1 MNYLKQACTWAAA
14 LLMCT
19 TVTAVES
26 PAYLSRYET
35 TPQDVN
41 AIMQLTEDF
50 RAALAAKDAKKMS
63 TLMLN
68 SDILM
73 ASPLGPE
80 AVKKIQ
86 DTRDVNFDGVFNGG
100 FHQLAQLLSD
110 SREPLEEKF
119 YDIQI
124 TQDGPV
130 AWVTFNFEFM
140 QGSKV
145 ANHGRE
151 VWQTI
156 KTSDNKWKIFTVV
169 WSSHHEPK
177 TG

>member
-1 MNYLKQACTWAAA
+1 MNCLKQACTWAAT

-19 TVTAVES
+19 TVAAVES

-41 AIMQLTEDF
+41 SIMQLTEDF
-50 RAALAAKDAKKMS
+50 RTALAAKDVKKMS

-73 ASPLGPE
+73 VSPLRPE
-80 AVKKIQ
+80 MVKKIN
-86 DTRDVNFDGVFNGG
+86 DTSDVNFDGVYNGG
-100 FHQLAQLLSD
+100 FHQLAQLVSE

-119 YDIQI
+119 YDIKI

-145 ANHGRE
+145 VNHGRE

>member
-1 MNYLKQACTWAAA
+1 MNYLKQTWTCAAA
-14 LLMCT
+14 LLVST
-19 TVTAVES
+19 TVAADET
-26 PAYLSRYET
+26 PAYISRYET

-50 RAALAAKDAKKMS
+50 RTALAAKDAKKMS

-73 ASPLGPE
+73 ASPLSPE
-80 AVKKIQ
+80 IVKQIH

-100 FHQLAQLLSD
+100 FHQLAQLLSE

-145 ANHGRE
+145 ENHGRE

>member
-1 MNYLKQACTWAAA
+1 MNCLKRTCTWAAA
-14 LLMCT
+14 LLMST
-19 TVTAVES
+19 TMAAGKS
-26 PAYLSRYET
+26 PAYLTRYET

-41 AIMQLTEDF
+41 AIKQLTEDF
-50 RAALAAKDAKKMS
+50 RAALAAKDVKKMS

-73 ASPLGPE
+73 ASPVKPE
-80 AVKKIQ
+80 IVKMIN
-86 DTRDVNFDGVFNGG
+86 DTRDVNFDGVYNGG
-100 FHQLAQLLSD
+100 FHQLAQLLLE
-110 SREPLEEKF
+110 SREPLEERF
-119 YDIQI
+119 YDIKI

-130 AWVTFNFEFM
+130 AWVAFNFEFM
-140 QGSKV
+140 EGSKME
-145 ANHGRE
+145 NHGRE

-156 KTSDNKWKIFTVV
+156 KTSDNKWKIFTIV